1 MSSRFPP
8 ACESAPSPALW
19 VRETDQVEWE
29 QNPAAAAWPPTA
41 HWTAAEWRSL
51 ARSVLQAHARGD
63 SDAECLPLRVRWRA
77 LPVDDAVVAWLLPL
91 HEAGDAE
98 RQALREQVETLAE
111 PLRVA
116 GEVGRLGVWERDLRT
131 GRMHWNDPMFR
142 AFGFDAV
149 RGTPTHEEA
158 LQRVHADDRGR
169 LEGQCAESMQRSG
182 QVHEGRYRVARPD
195 GSVARVHL
203 GWRVEAGADGR
214 PERICGVMFDDTES
228 VGALQRQQAAS
239 TQIALAVGLVGI
251 SLWRVDLATRRIYLN
266 DWGYE
271 LIGKLPQAD
280 GMPLAEMRA
289 CVHPDDLQA
298 VVQAGDEALA
308 GSGIVV
314 DTEARYQRPDG
325 SYRTLLTRRTAERDE
340 SGQPIALVGVS
351 LDVTEQVKARQRAQ
365 EATQSIDL
373 IAEATGVGV
382 WTTDVETRMPVW
394 NQQMW
399 RIFDVPEDIALPQA
413 RREAIQRLDPADR
426 AQLDDAYAELA
437 GGGPAAEELEFR
449 LRRRDGEVRWV
460 VGRARAALHGDRRIV
475 FGMFI
480 DVTEQRLTQERLR
493 RAEQRTLLAAQ
504 AVGLALWERDLVGGD
519 TWWDAQMYRLRGLS
533 PDDPRAPN
541 ELRHTCIHPDDVPY
555 VERRTEE
562 IIAGESDYTF
572 DFRVCWPDGTVRWLA
587 TRGTVVRDDAG
598 QPQRILGFNWDIT
611 EHKRSEDMRREK
623 AAAEEASRAKSEFLS
638 RMSHELR
645 TPLNAVLG
653 FAQLMLEDPSQSLPD
668 RHRERTERIRNA
680 GKHLLAL
687 IDDVLD
693 LASVEVG
700 GVSTAPV
707 VLAPLVQ
714 ETLQWLAPAARQA
727 SVELVAGALH
737 GSVMADARRLRQVV
751 ANLLSNAV
759 KYNRAGGRAL
769 IECVDGDDPAML
781 GLRVRDTGR
790 GLTEAQMQ
798 RLFEPFNRL
807 GAERSNIEGTGIGL
821 TIVRALVEHMGGRIE
836 VDSRAGEGSEFRVWL
851 PRAAQAAHADA
862 PPLAG
867 APAAETP
874 APAGID
880 VLYIEDNAINVM
892 LVQELV
898 TLRPNVRLHVAP
910 DGHSGIARAKA
921 LRPACVLID
930 LQLPDIDG
938 FKVLAALRAD
948 PALRGVECIALSANA
963 MPDDIARARRA
974 GFDDYWT
981 KPIDFKQFLGGLD
994 RVSLGG

>member
-8 ACESAPSPALW
+8 ACESAPAPALW
-19 VRETDQVEWE
+19 VRDSPGLEWE
-29 QNPAAAAWPPTA
+29 RNAAAATWLPTA
-41 HWTAAEWRSL
+41 HWTDGEWASL
-51 ARSVLQAHARGD
+51 AQEVLLARERGE
-63 SDAECLPLRVRWRA
+63 AEAESAPLRVRWRA
-77 LPVDDAVVAWLLPL
+77 LPVDGGLVAWLLPP
-91 HEAGDAE
+91 AAADDAE
-98 RQALREQVETLAE
+98 VQALREQVA
-111 PLRVA
+111 
-116 GEVGRLGVWERDLRT
+116 RL
-131 GRMHWNDPMFR
+131 
-142 AFGFDAV
+142 
-149 RGTPTHEEA
+149 
-158 LQRVHADDRGR
+158 
-169 LEGQCAESMQRSG
+169 
-182 QVHEGRYRVARPD
+182 
-195 GSVARVHL
+195 
-203 GWRVEAGADGR
+203 
-214 PERICGVMFDDTES
+214 
-228 VGALQRQQAAS
+228 RQQAAS

-251 SLWRVDLATRRIYLN
+251 SLWRIDLATRRIHLN

-271 LIGKLPQAD
+271 LIGKAPHAD
-280 GMPLAEMRA
+280 GMPLAEMRGS
-289 CVHPDDLQA
+289 VHPDDLPA
-298 VVQAGDEALA
+298 IVQAGEQALA
-308 GSGIVV
+308 GTGIV
-314 DTEARYQRPDG
+314 DTEARYRRPDG
-325 SYRTLLTRRTAERDE
+325 SYRTLLTRRIAERDE
-340 SGQPIALVGVS
+340 SGKPIGLVGVS
-351 LDVTEQVKARQRAQ
+351 LDVTEQVRARQHAQ
-365 EATQSIDL
+365 ETTQSIEL

-413 RREAIQRLDPADR
+413 RREAIQRLDTADR
-426 AQLDDAYAELA
+426 VKLDDAFAALAA
-437 GGGPAAEELEFR
+437 GGDAAEELEFR

-460 VGRARAALHGDRRIV
+460 VGRARGAVHGDRRVV

-493 RAEQRTLLAAQ
+493 RAEQRALLAAQ
-504 AVGLALWERDLVGGD
+504 AVGLALWERDLIDGD
-519 TWWDAQMYRLRGLS
+519 TWWDAQMFRLRGLS
-533 PDDPRAPN
+533 PDDPRSPN
-541 ELRHTCIHPDDVPY
+541 ELRHTCIHPDDLAY
-555 VERRTEE
+555 VERRTEK

-572 DFRVCWPDGTVRWLA
+572 DFRVRWPDGTVRWIA
-587 TRGTVVRDDAG
+587 TRGTVVRDEVGRA
-598 QPQRILGFNWDIT
+598 QRILGFNWDVT
-611 EHKRSEDMRREK
+611 EHKRGEDMRREK

-668 RHRERTERIRNA
+668 LQRERTERIRNA

-693 LASVEVG
+693 LTSVEVG
-700 GVSTAPV
+700 GIATAPV
-707 VLAPLVQ
+707 ALAPLVD

-727 SVELVAGALH
+727 NVELGAGPLS

-759 KYNRAGGRAL
+759 KYNRPGGLAR
-769 IECVDGDDPAML
+769 IECIDSADPAML
-781 GLRVRDTGR
+781 GLRVRDTGH
-790 GLTEAQMQ
+790 GLTDAQMQ

-807 GAERSNIEGTGIGL
+807 GAERSEIEGTGIGL

-836 VDSRAGEGSEFRVWL
+836 VDSRAGKGSEFRVWL
-851 PRAAQAAHADA
+851 RRAGEPTPADAPAPASAEAAQAAALR
-862 PPLAG
+862 PM
-867 APAAETP
+867 
-874 APAGID
+874 D

-910 DGHSGIARAKA
+910 DGRSGIAAAKS

-938 FKVLAALRAD
+938 FQVLAALRAD
-948 PALRGVECIALSANA
+948 PALAGLTCIALSANA
-963 MPDDIARARRA
+963 MPDDIARAMRA

-994 RVSLGG
+994 RLSQGG